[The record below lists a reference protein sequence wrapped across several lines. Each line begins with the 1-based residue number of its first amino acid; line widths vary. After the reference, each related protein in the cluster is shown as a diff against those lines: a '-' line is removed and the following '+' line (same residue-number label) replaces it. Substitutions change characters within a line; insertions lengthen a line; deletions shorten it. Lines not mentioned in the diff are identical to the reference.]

1 MDSDPAGSGA
11 GRAMGVDGVTA
22 GEPGVGHQ
30 ESLLLV
36 THVPMRKG
44 PHGWQIDDQT
54 AAGIAQ
60 WQRHFDRVTFCGV
73 DHGPADAGST
83 SWVDAAGGEA
93 GGAISLI
100 ALPWAYRIGAMARHA
115 KAVRGTIAPLIAEH
129 RHLCFT
135 IGGLVGD
142 WPAMAAQE
150 AIRQK
155 RAYAAWIDRVEASV
169 LRNKVAD
176 APFPKRIAA
185 AAMAPAM
192 EAWTRHL
199 LRHSRVA
206 LLQGRD
212 TFDHY
217 ARHAS
222 DPHCTYDTHTHASDQ
237 IDAAALAAKQAR
249 IASGAPLRIVYVGR
263 AAAMKGP
270 TDWIDVLERLDAV
283 GVPFTARWI
292 GDGPDLPAMR
302 ARVAASNLGDKVELP
317 GFEGRRDVLL
327 AALRDSD
334 LLLFCHKTAESARC
348 LIEALVSGCPIVGYD
363 GGYPRGLVERHGGG
377 LFVPSGDSAALA
389 GRIAGLDAD
398 RAAMAAML
406 GEAAASGTLYTEDAL
421 YAHRAELMRRG

>member
-1 MDSDPAGSGA
+1 
-11 GRAMGVDGVTA
+11 MGHD
-22 GEPGVGHQ
+22 

-44 PHGWQIDDQT
+44 PRGWQIDDQT

-60 WQRHFDRVTFCGV
+60 WRRHFDRLTFCGV
-73 DHGPADAGST
+73 DHGEAGAGST
-83 SWVDAAGGEA
+83 SWVDADGGVED
-93 GGAISLI
+93 GTIYII
-100 ALPWAYRIGAMARHA
+100 ALPWAYRLGAMARHVTG
-115 KAVRGTIAPLIAEH
+115 VRAQLAPLVAQH

-142 WPAMAAQE
+142 WPALAAQE

-169 LRNKVAD
+169 LQNKVAD
-176 APFPKRIAA
+176 APFPKRLAA

-217 ARHAS
+217 ARHAP

-237 IDAAALAAKQAR
+237 IGADALAAKQAR
-249 IASGAPLRIVYVGR
+249 VASGAPLRIVYVGR

-270 TDWIDVLERLDAV
+270 ADWIDVLERLDKA
-283 GVPFTARWI
+283 GVPFMARWI
-292 GDGPDLPAMR
+292 GDGPDLPAMQ
-302 ARVAASNLGDKVELP
+302 ARVAESGLAAKVELP
-317 GFEGRRDVLL
+317 GFEGRRDALL
-327 AALRDSD
+327 SALRDSD
-334 LLLFCHKTAESARC
+334 LLLFCHRTAESARC

-377 LFVPSGDSAALA
+377 LFVPMGDNAALA
-389 GRIAGLDAD
+389 DRIAGLHAD
-398 RAAMAAML
+398 REAAAALL
-406 GEAAASGTLYTEDAL
+406 GAAAASGTLYTEDAL
-421 YAHRAELMRRG
+421 YAHRAGLMRRG

>member
-1 MDSDPAGSGA
+1 
-11 GRAMGVDGVTA
+11 MGVDGLTA
-22 GEPGVGHQ
+22 GGPDVRDD

-36 THVPMRKG
+36 THVPMRQG

-60 WQRHFDRVTFCGV
+60 WRRHFHSVTFCGI
-73 DHGPADAGST
+73 DHGEAGAGST
-83 SWVDAAGGEA
+83 SWVDAKGGKEGGE
-93 GGAISLI
+93 INI
-100 ALPWAYRIGAMARHA
+100 VALPWAYRPGAMARHMG
-115 KAVRGTIAPLIAEH
+115 AVRRMLRPMIARH

-142 WPAMAAQE
+142 WPALAAWE
-150 AIRQK
+150 AIGQGHP
-155 RAYAAWIDRVEASV
+155 YAAWIDRVEASV

-176 APFPKRIAA
+176 APISKCIAA

-217 ARHAS
+217 ARYAA
-222 DPHCTYDTHTHASDQ
+222 DPHCTYDTHTQASDQ
-237 IDAAALAAKQAR
+237 IDAATLTAKRAHV
-249 IASGAPLRIVYVGR
+249 ASGAPLRIVYVGR

-270 TDWIDVLERLDAV
+270 ADWIDVLERLDKA
-283 GVPFTARWI
+283 GVPFAARWI
-292 GDGPDLPAMR
+292 GDGPDLAMMR
-302 ARVAASNLGDKVELP
+302 ARIAASGLAGKVELP
-317 GFEGRRDVLL
+317 GFEGRREVLL
-327 AALRDSD
+327 HALRESD

-377 LFVPSGDSAALA
+377 LFAPQVDGAALA
-389 GRIAGLDAD
+389 ARIEALHAD
-398 RAAMAAML
+398 RAAMAAL
-406 GEAAASGTLYTEDAL
+406 LRDAAASGTLYTEHAL
-421 YAHRAELMRRG
+421 YAHRAELMRRGQGAK

>member
-1 MDSDPAGSGA
+1 
-11 GRAMGVDGVTA
+11 MGH
-22 GEPGVGHQ
+22 E

-44 PHGWQIDDQT
+44 PRGWQIDDQT

-60 WQRHFDRVTFCGV
+60 WRQHFGRVTFCGV
-73 DHGPADAGST
+73 DHGDAGAGSA
-83 SWVDAAGGEA
+83 SWVDADGGVED
-93 GGAISLI
+93 GTIHI
-100 ALPWAYRIGAMARHA
+100 VALPWAYRLGAMARHV
-115 KAVRGTIAPLIAEH
+115 KAVRAQLAPLVAQH

-142 WPAMAAQE
+142 WPALAAQE
-150 AIRQK
+150 AIGQK

-176 APFPKRIAA
+176 APFPRRLAA

-217 ARHAS
+217 ARHAP
-222 DPHCTYDTHTHASDQ
+222 DPHCTYDTHTHATDQ
-237 IDAAALAAKQAR
+237 IDAAALAAKQAHV
-249 IASGAPLRIVYVGR
+249 ASGAPLRIVYVGR

-270 TDWIDVLERLDAV
+270 SDWIDVLERLDKA

-292 GDGPDLPAMR
+292 GDGPDLAAMR
-302 ARVAASNLGDKVELP
+302 SRVAASGLGDRVDLP

-334 LLLFCHKTAESARC
+334 MLLFCHRTAESARC
-348 LIEALVSGCPIVGYD
+348 LIEALVSGCPIIGYD

-377 LFVPSGDSAALA
+377 LFVPPADSTALADRIAALH
-389 GRIAGLDAD
+389 AD
-398 RAAMAAML
+398 RAAMVALL
-406 GEAAASGTLYTEDAL
+406 GAAAQSGTLYTEDAL

>member
-1 MDSDPAGSGA
+1 MQQ
-11 GRAMGVDGVTA
+11 
-22 GEPGVGHQ
+22 E

-36 THVPMRKG
+36 THVPMRMG
-44 PHGWQIDDQT
+44 PRGWQIDDQT

-60 WQRHFDRVTFCGV
+60 WRRHFGRVTFCGV
-73 DHGPADAGST
+73 DHGEADSGST
-83 SWVDAAGGEA
+83 NWVDADGGQGSGAQGGE
-93 GGAISLI
+93 ISVI
-100 ALPWAYRIGAMARHA
+100 ALPWAYRIGAMARHL
-115 KAVRGTIAPLIAEH
+115 KPVRTTLAALVAEH

-142 WPAMAAQE
+142 WPALAARQ
-150 AIRQK
+150 AIGQA

-176 APFPKRIAA
+176 APFPKRLAA

-217 ARHAS
+217 ARYAA

-237 IDAAALAAKQAR
+237 IDAAALAAKQGHV
-249 IASGAPLRIVYVGR
+249 ASGAPLRIVYVGR

-270 TDWIDVLERLDAV
+270 GDWIDVLERLDKA

-302 ARVAASNLGDKVELP
+302 ARIVGSKLGGKVELP

-334 LLLFCHKTAESARC
+334 LLLFCHRTAESARC

-377 LFVPSGDSAALA
+377 QFAPQGDSAALA
-389 GRIAGLDAD
+389 QRIAELHAD
-398 RAAMAAML
+398 RAAMATLL
-406 GEAAASGTLYTEDAL
+406 GEAAASGALYTEDAV